1 MLLEEYA
8 FEKGNHGFQHH
19 ATHFLSAGHCKKSS
33 MLKFLYLIHNKS
45 SSHEALSV
53 SVWVCESMLLHLLVL

>member
-19 ATHFLSAGHCKKSS
+19 VKHFLIAGHYKKPL
-33 MLKFLYLIHNKS
+33 MLKVLYLIHNKS

-53 SVWVCESMLLHLLVL
+53 SV